1 MSAVTMQGIAVR
13 ADVLERVIAVAL
25 RRHGASAFAASEVA
39 KALRR
44 AEQIGN
50 SHCGLGHLALD
61 CAQLRSGR
69 VAGRAEP
76 RLHQELP
83 GVVYVEAGEGFAQPA
98 FALGLPTALSA
109 AAALG
114 VAVLAV
120 RRAYTPA
127 SLGWFPEQVARSGFI
142 GIAFTNASAS
152 VTAPGG
158 FRPVL
163 GTNPIA
169 LSVPDGQGGIAFQ
182 FDQCTSAAN
191 LRHVREA
198 AQRGEP
204 LPPGWAVGRDGHP
217 TTNARE
223 ALAGALLPAG
233 GTRGYGLA
241 LMAEVLASAFTGSA
255 MSLDTPSLAAPEGP
269 PHGLGLFCLVLDPGA
284 IAGAQFHHTLGRLQ
298 DALESQ
304 PGARLPGRRARAG
317 DCLTVDGALWRQ
329 ALSLAR
335 LAPAPDA

>member
-1 MSAVTMQGIAVR
+1 MQGIAVR
-13 ADVLERVIAVAL
+13 AHALERVMAVAL

-50 SHCGLGHLALD
+50 PHCGLGHLALD
-61 CAQLRSGR
+61 CAQLHSGR
-69 VAGRAEP
+69 VAGRAVP
-76 RLHQELP
+76 QLHQERP
-83 GVVYVEAGEGFAQPA
+83 GVVQVEAGEGFAQPA
-98 FALGLPTALSA
+98 FALGLPAALSA
-109 AAALG
+109 AATLG

-127 SLGWFPEQVARSGFI
+127 ALGWFPEQVARSGFI

-169 LSVPDGQGGIAFQ
+169 LAVPDGHGGIAFQ

-204 LPPGWAVGRDGHP
+204 LPPGWAVARDGRP
-217 TTNARE
+217 TTDARE

-233 GTRGYGLA
+233 GSRGYGLA

-269 PHGLGLFCLVLDPGA
+269 PHSLGLFCLVLDPSA

-298 DALESQ
+298 DAIESQ
-304 PGARLPGRRARAG
+304 PGARLPGTRARAG
-317 DCLTVDGALWRQ
+317 ECLTVDGALWRQ

-335 LAPAPDA
+335 LAPAPEA